1 MTRHPRRTADTPTPG
16 PRRAA
21 AAVEMAVVL
30 PFVAL
35 LFMVAVDFCRVFHC
49 TQTVQGC
56 AQTAALYASGT
67 ALPPPGSSPNGAA
80 QQAAVADGAALD
92 PPLQAGDVAIAGD
105 GSTVTVTVT
114 YRFQTF
120 VPYPGLP
127 QPLVIVRTAQ
137 LPVAPAVGQ
146 GK

>member
-1 MTRHPRRTADTPTPG
+1 LRN
-16 PRRAA
+16 AA

-35 LFMVAVDFCRVFHC
+35 LFMVALDFCRVFHC

-67 ALPPPGSSPNGAA
+67 ALPPPNTGANAAA
-80 QQAAVADGAALD
+80 QQAAVADGAVLD
-92 PPLQAGDVAIAGD
+92 PPLQTTDVAIAGD
-105 GSTVTVTVT
+105 GATVTVTVT
-114 YRFQTF
+114 YKFWTF
-120 VPYPGLP
+120 LPYPGLP
-127 QPLVIVRTAQ
+127 QPLEIVRTAQ
-137 LPVAPAVGQ
+137 LPVAPVVGQ

>member
-1 MTRHPRRTADTPTPG
+1 MVLSPCHLVTLSPCHRK
-16 PRRAA
+16 AA

-35 LFMVAVDFCRVFHC
+35 LFMVALDFCRVFHC

-67 ALPPPGSSPNGAA
+67 ALPPPNTSANDAA
-80 QQAAVADGAALD
+80 QQAAVADGAVLD
-92 PPLQAGDVAIAGD
+92 PPLKTTDVAIAGD

-114 YRFQTF
+114 YNFQTF

-137 LPVAPAVGQ
+137 LPVAPVVGQ
-146 GK
+146 SK

>member
-1 MTRHPRRTADTPTPG
+1 MTRYQRPTAVTPPPG
-16 PRRAA
+16 PRKAA

-67 ALPPPGSSPNGAA
+67 AQPPPNSTASAAA
-80 QQAAVADGAALD
+80 QQAAVADGAVLD

-105 GSTVTVTVT
+105 GPTVTVTVT

-120 VPYPGLP
+120 VPYPGRP

-146 GK
+146 TK